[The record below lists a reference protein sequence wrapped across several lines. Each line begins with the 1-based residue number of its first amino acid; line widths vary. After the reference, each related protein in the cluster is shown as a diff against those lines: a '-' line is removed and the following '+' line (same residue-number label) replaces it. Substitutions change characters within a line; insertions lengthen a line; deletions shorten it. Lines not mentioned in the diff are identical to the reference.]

1 MSRTRKGA
9 KGPGFE
15 YWSARPGNRCGG
27 TVGKS
32 TKIQTHRVERRQG
45 KDDVRKSLAE

>member
-9 KGPGFE
+9 KASGFE
-15 YWSARPGNRCGG
+15 YWTARPGNRCGG

-32 TKIQTHRVERRQG
+32 TKTATHRAERRQG
-45 KDDVRKSLAE
+45 KDMARKELAE